1 MFRTVFMVSFLVA
14 TSALASG
21 GYPGA
26 IQTKLSLAAPPAQ
39 TCALCH
45 TNGITGAGTVNTLF
59 GAAMRARGLTGGE
72 NATSLNTALD
82 TMAADAV
89 DGDGDGT
96 TDVGELMAGR
106 NPNVADGMSTDG
118 GTGGGAGGGGGGDG
132 GTPSLKYGCG
142 ASMVPELLVLAG
154 LVPLFRR
161 RRAR

>member
-1 MFRTVFMVSFLVA
+1 MFRTAFMVSFLVA

-21 GYPGA
+21 GYPDA
-26 IQTKLSLAAPPAQ
+26 VRAKLSLAAAPPQ
-39 TCALCH
+39 SCALCH

-59 GAAMRARGLTGGE
+59 GTAMRARGLTGGE

-89 DGDGDGT
+89 DSDGDGT

-106 NPNVADGMSTDG
+106 NPNTVDGMSTDG
-118 GTGGGAGGGGGGDG
+118 GTGGGSGGDG
-132 GTPSLKYGCG
+132 STPSLKYGCG
-142 ASMVPELLVLAG
+142 AAVVPELLALAG
-154 LVPLFRR
+154 LVPLLRR